1 MGTFERLGSCSMK
14 CLKEII
20 YLLSLFIYIQLPR
33 VDGICFFLMFQM
45 EDLLKNQLFATHAIA
60 ATTSV
65 TLGTALTYPLDTIKV
80 LVQVLCLFLSCSFQI
95 KLIMLQTQ
103 FLISVFHDYL

>member
-1 MGTFERLGSCSMK
+1 
-14 CLKEII
+14 
-20 YLLSLFIYIQLPR
+20 
-33 VDGICFFLMFQM
+33 M

-80 LVQVLCLFLSCSFQI
+80 LVQVGSGPGKQLTPAQVLDRVRSLSGNAGSN
-95 KLIMLQTQ
+95 
-103 FLISVFHDYL
+103 

>member
-1 MGTFERLGSCSMK
+1 
-14 CLKEII
+14 
-20 YLLSLFIYIQLPR
+20 
-33 VDGICFFLMFQM
+33 MFQM